1 MHNADNGY
9 AFPGGSKMNP
19 GVGEEGVKVV
29 GGIVESLRQQPLS
42 LALVIMNIALL
53 ALFFYIG
60 KTVAATR
67 EREINLL
74 YTDQKEIRELLSR
87 CVVPPSKESNS

>member
-1 MHNADNGY
+1 V
-9 AFPGGSKMNP
+9 NP
-19 GVGEEGVKVV
+19 GPVEEAGKLA
-29 GGIVESLRQQPLS
+29 GGFMESLKSQPLA
-42 LALVIMNIALL
+42 LALVVMNIALL
-53 ALFFYIG
+53 ALFFWIG

-87 CVVPPSKESNS
+87 CVVPKEAN